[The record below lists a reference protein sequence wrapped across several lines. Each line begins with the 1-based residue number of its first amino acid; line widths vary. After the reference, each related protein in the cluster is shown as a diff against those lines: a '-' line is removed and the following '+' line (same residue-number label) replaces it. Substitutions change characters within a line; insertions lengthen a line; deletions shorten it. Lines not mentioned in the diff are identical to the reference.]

1 MQLAHKIELKPNNKQ
16 KTYFKK
22 ACGVSRF
29 VWNWAL
35 EHWESEYKQGNK
47 PNALNLKK
55 TFNSIKKE
63 QCPFVLEVTKY
74 VAQQPFIQLQVAF
87 NRYFKG
93 LSKKPKF
100 KKKKSNKDSFYIGG
114 DQIKVDGK
122 RVRIPRLGWVRIR
135 EQLRFDGRILSATI
149 SRKADRWYIA
159 FAIEVE
165 KNPYSHCENQ
175 ARVGVDLG
183 IEKLATL
190 SNGRAFEN
198 LKTLK
203 RYEKHLTKLQR
214 QLSKKQHPA
223 KKGDKTQF
231 SNNYIKQKRKV
242 EKLHQKIA
250 NTRKDYLHKLTTFL
264 TENYKEITI
273 EDLNV
278 SGMLK
283 NHHLAKAISDVG
295 MYEFKRQLEYK
306 SQLRGNNLIIVDRW
320 FPSSKTCSNCGYI
333 NHNLKLSDRTFKCPQ
348 CGLVID
354 RDLNASINLLNYS
367 RASSAR
373 IYACGEGNGGIASQ
387 EAVSRPSLKQELSTY
402 LSMSRYD

>member
-35 EHWESEYKQGNK
+35 EHWKNEYKQGHK
-47 PNALNLKK
+47 PNALDLKK

-63 QCPFVLEVTKY
+63 QYPFVREVTKY
-74 VAQQPFIQLQVAF
+74 AAQQPFIQLQVAF

-100 KKKKSNKDSFYIGG
+100 KKKKYNRDSFYIGG

-135 EQLRFDGRILSATI
+135 EQLRFDGRIPSATI

-175 ARVGVDLG
+175 ARVDVDLG

-190 SNGRAFEN
+190 SNGRVFEN

-203 RYEKHLTKLQR
+203 RYEKHLIKLQR
-214 QLSKKQHPA
+214 QLSKKQHP
-223 KKGDKTQF
+223 
-231 SNNYIKQKRKV
+231 
-242 EKLHQKIA
+242 
-250 NTRKDYLHKLTTFL
+250 YL
-264 TENYKEITI
+264 
-273 EDLNV
+273 
-278 SGMLK
+278 
-283 NHHLAKAISDVG
+283 
-295 MYEFKRQLEYK
+295 
-306 SQLRGNNLIIVDRW
+306 
-320 FPSSKTCSNCGYI
+320 
-333 NHNLKLSDRTFKCPQ
+333 
-348 CGLVID
+348 
-354 RDLNASINLLNYS
+354 
-367 RASSAR
+367 
-373 IYACGEGNGGIASQ
+373 
-387 EAVSRPSLKQELSTY
+387 
-402 LSMSRYD
+402 